1 MRTPWLFEIP
11 PIQEEEWEVIPRS
24 PIPRKMVRS
33 PVKPSISVSQA
44 CSQLGTPE
52 TIDRFGH
59 NRDRVEPFHRIQIIR
74 VAQCVVSSQGSRS
87 PIRLLRIIGHTDPSG
102 AAAYNLQLGQRR
114 ADRVKQ
120 HLYQAIESLKPGL
133 GKQIQLLVET
143 QGEQS
148 PISNEAARNRRVEIF
163 LITCSS
169 LSSQRQTFSTPLM
182 AAAYRQACQVL
193 PTKSGCQQPVR
204 VATTMKDYIEQ
215 LRRAE
220 RELIRCG
227 HKDAE
232 ERLHILSGIYYG
244 TSWSRDFQVEKSPV
258 RNLGFQ
264 AFLAKQY
271 NDTHD
276 PQPCIGCG
284 LFLSLRRVSAVAG
297 VDIGHVLIG
306 MNARMRMASRS
317 FSFPVAGATGLEIT
331 TWVGDL
337 GGAAARLAMARV
349 KTPKTPAQR
358 FFVGSDY
365 GAPSNLEGD
374 VSAYIVGDSPTAT
387 SVVAVRI
394 PTSGSIADALKDYF
408 IDKKGHRDRC
418 RRFLILQGGSF
429 SGSTLTNRSSVQSI
443 MQDKIASFG
452 KIYLTNFVRQ
462 KGLPLSTIPAS
473 LPHLQNAARDVA
485 KLFIDK
491 LLACDRTGKLS

>member
-59 NRDRVEPFHRIQIIR
+59 NRDQVEPFHRIQIIR

-148 PISNEAARNRRVEIF
+148 P
-163 LITCSS
+163 
-169 LSSQRQTFSTPLM
+169 
-182 AAAYRQACQVL
+182 
-193 PTKSGCQQPVR
+193 
-204 VATTMKDYIEQ
+204 
-215 LRRAE
+215 
-220 RELIRCG
+220 
-227 HKDAE
+227 
-232 ERLHILSGIYYG
+232 
-244 TSWSRDFQVEKSPV
+244 
-258 RNLGFQ
+258 
-264 AFLAKQY
+264 
-271 NDTHD
+271 
-276 PQPCIGCG
+276 
-284 LFLSLRRVSAVAG
+284 
-297 VDIGHVLIG
+297 
-306 MNARMRMASRS
+306 
-317 FSFPVAGATGLEIT
+317 
-331 TWVGDL
+331 
-337 GGAAARLAMARV
+337 
-349 KTPKTPAQR
+349 
-358 FFVGSDY
+358 
-365 GAPSNLEGD
+365 
-374 VSAYIVGDSPTAT
+374 
-387 SVVAVRI
+387 
-394 PTSGSIADALKDYF
+394 KDYF

-429 SGSTLTNRSSVQSI
+429 SGSTLTNRSSVQSR

-473 LPHLQNAARDVA
+473 LPHLPNAARDVA
-485 KLFIDK
+485 KLFIDQ